1 MCGWSR
7 LSCARIMKS
16 NVSINGR
23 ITCVYRL
30 SQPHSWSASWAPF
43 LTGITQLAI
52 AGSLGF
58 GGTAILEGSALEVGQ
73 LVAFTQYLTLVIT
86 PLAMLAILIPF
97 VLRGDASAGAHP
109 SCV

>member
-1 MCGWSR
+1 MR
-7 LSCARIMKS
+7 VVKAFVREDYEVQRFDKRADNMRIPAFTAAFM
-16 NVSINGR
+16 VGIM
-23 ITCVYRL
+23 
-30 SQPHSWSASWAPF
+30 APF